1 MAVARNRD
9 QDDDT
14 RSDDRSP
21 APSKVVKVSLNL
33 PRELLLAVQRM
44 ADERHVTMTE
54 VIRSSIETEDF
65 IRSRVRDDKARV
77 LLVDPDGEAK
87 EIVFSRF

>member
-1 MAVARNRD
+1 MAVARD
-9 QDDDT
+9 QEHDDDIPAE
-14 RSDDRSP
+14 DRSP
-21 APSKVVKVSLNL
+21 APSKVVKISVNL

-65 IRSRVRDDKARV
+65 IRSRIRDDKARV

-87 EIVFSRF
+87 EIVFARF